1 MNNNPKMN
9 IFVELFEEYDRVSLY
24 TIRKSNNRYSET
36 EFFFREFS
44 QNEKFRFEIDVILNV
59 IEKFNEEGVLLR
71 RLRPEGGNIFAIPIT
86 VSRLRLYLFII
97 NSSVIVLGNGGE
109 KKSRTY
115 QEDANLN
122 QVVLEIKEVA
132 KQISRRIRS
141 GEIQVLEKEIIGNL
155 EFQCS
160 IN

>member
-1 MNNNPKMN
+1 MN